1 MTLSRSDA
9 SAQLDGA
16 GLRAK
21 RAFGQNF
28 VVDPNTVR
36 RIARLANV
44 NEGDHVL
51 EIGAG
56 LGSLTL
62 ALAETGA
69 NVTAVEIDTQLL
81 PLLAENVGHLPNVN
95 VVHGDAMELDWASLL
110 GDRTDWILVA
120 NLPYNVAT
128 PLVADVL
135 DFVPAVRRIF
145 VMVQKEVAERFAAS
159 PSTEAY
165 GAVSVKVAYWGK
177 AHVAG
182 LVPASVFLPRP
193 NVESAL
199 VEIERHDS
207 PIDATVNQKLLFRIV
222 KAGFAKRRKM
232 LRGALAGVVTPEQ
245 FEVAGID
252 PTARAEQLNVHQFIA
267 LTHAVQASAGEQ
279 SESNQDTSESSAE

>member
-9 SAQLDGA
+9 SRQLEGA

-21 RAFGQNF
+21 RALGQNF

-44 NEGDHVL
+44 EGHGHVV

-62 ALAETGA
+62 ALAETNA
-69 NVTAVEIDTQLL
+69 QVTAVEVDDSLI
-81 PLLAENVGHLPNVN
+81 PLLTENVGHLDNVRI
-95 VVHGDAMELDWASLL
+95 VHADAMKIHWAELLDGSNDWA
-110 GDRTDWILVA
+110 LVA

-128 PLVADVL
+128 PLVADIL
-135 DFVPAVRRIF
+135 DFVPQVKRML
-145 VMVQKEVAERFAAS
+145 VMVQKEVGERFSAS

-165 GAVSVKVAYWGK
+165 GALSVKVAFY
-177 AHVAG
+177 ATARVVG

-199 VEIERHDS
+199 VEIVRHPQPLDS
-207 PIDATVNQKLLFRIV
+207 DLSPKQLFSLV
-222 KAGFAKRRKM
+222 KMGFAKRRKM
-232 LRGALAGVVTPEQ
+232 LRGALAGRVSPEQ
-245 FEVAGID
+245 FDSANIA
-252 PTARAEQLNVHQFIA
+252 PTARAEELSVHDWIRLA
-267 LTHAVQASAGEQ
+267 HVVGASE
-279 SESNQDTSESSAE
+279 